1 VAESWKAETDAAVVA
16 AVRSAV
22 AEDLSLE
29 LVGRGSKRGFGRPV
43 EADVELDLS
52 GLSGVI
58 DYQPEELVVTVRP
71 GTPMAELEALLASR
85 NQLLAFEAPDFG
97 GLWDGVGRGT
107 IGGAVLVGQG
117 GSRRLSAGAPRD
129 HLLGLKAVNGFGE
142 AFGAGGRVV
151 KNVTGFDLPRLVAGS
166 FGALCAVTELT
177 LRASPAPED
186 SATLALLG
194 LDDAQGIAQLCAG
207 LGTPAQ
213 VSSAAHLPADVVA
226 DTPAA
231 GLVAAGTALTLLRLE
246 GVTPSVQ
253 ARLAHLQGALEA
265 AAPTLVV
272 DREASF
278 ALWKALSDA
287 APFTRAGDQV
297 VWKLSVA
304 PTDGPRIG
312 RALADELGG
321 RCFYNWGGGEVW
333 LEAPFTEDA
342 HAQVVRSRLAA
353 VGPGH
358 ATLMRAPSATR
369 VAVPTFQPLG
379 AGEEALTRRIK
390 AQFDPKGL
398 FNPGRMYGGV

>member
-1 VAESWKAETDAAVVA
+1 MAGTWKAETDASVVE
-16 AVRSAV
+16 AVRSAL

-29 LVGRGSKRGFGRPV
+29 LVGGGSKRGFGRPV
-43 EADVELDLS
+43 AADVELDLS

-58 DYQPEELVVTVRP
+58 DYQPEELVVTLRP
-71 GTPMAELEALLASR
+71 GTPIAELEALLASR
-85 NQLLAFEAPDFG
+85 NQLLAFDPPDLG
-97 GLWDGVGRGT
+97 GLWDGPGRGT
-107 IGGAVLVGQG
+107 VAGAVLAGQG

-129 HLLGLKAVNGFGE
+129 HVLGLKAVNGFGD

-151 KNVTGFDLPRLVAGS
+151 KNVTGFDLPKLIAGS
-166 FGALCAVTELT
+166 FGTLCAVTELT

-194 LDDAQGIAQLCAG
+194 LDDAEGVAQLCAG

-213 VSSAAHLPADVVA
+213 VSSAAHVPADVVV

-231 GLVAAGTALTLLRLE
+231 ALVEAGASLTLFRLE

-253 ARLAHLQGALEA
+253 ARLSHLKGALEA
-265 AAPTLVV
+265 VAPTLVFGR
-272 DREASF
+272 DASF

-287 APFTRAGDQV
+287 APFTGQGDQV

-312 RALADELGG
+312 RALAGELGG

-333 LEAPFTEDA
+333 LEAPFAEDA
-342 HAQVVRSRLAA
+342 HAGIVRGRLAA
-353 VGPGH
+353 LGAGH
-358 ATLMRAPSATR
+358 ATLMRAPSAIR
-369 VAVPTFQPLG
+369 SAVPTFQPLG